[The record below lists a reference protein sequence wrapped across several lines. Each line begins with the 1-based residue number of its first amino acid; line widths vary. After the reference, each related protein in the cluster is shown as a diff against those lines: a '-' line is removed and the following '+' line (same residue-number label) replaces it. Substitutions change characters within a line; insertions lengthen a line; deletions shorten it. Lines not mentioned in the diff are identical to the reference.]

1 MGSSRNSPLGRRKR
15 KVDQP
20 NFPFLELNKRREE
33 REREEEDRADGLTQA
48 LGYEV
53 ERGAT

>member
-1 MGSSRNSPLGRRKR
+1 M
-15 KVDQP
+15 DQP
-20 NFPFLELNKRREE
+20 NFLFLELNKQREE
-33 REREEEDRADGLTQA
+33 REREEEEEEDDDRADGLTQA